1 MRCNTE
7 RAVNF
12 NLDAVVQA
20 YMKTLHEMGFSKDFF
35 FCLETA
41 VWVLRVGFQEVG
53 AQRSFGQRAGRS
65 CELALT
71 CFPKTFP
78 QNFSL
83 SPPNLVISAPPSKP
97 SQPFWLPA
105 PTPSHYYTY
114 TSTNTPPTSQKGGVS
129 GSTNID
135 FQMIL
140 MARYPQSKLMP
151 DST

>member
-7 RAVNF
+7 RAVNA

-105 PTPSHYYTY
+105 PTPSPTIHTPQQ
-114 TSTNTPPTSQKGGVS
+114 TPPRHLKKEVKVGQ
-129 GSTNID
+129 
-135 FQMIL
+135 QIL
-140 MARYPQSKLMP
+140 ISK
-151 DST
+151 